1 MSTTVLSANVVS
13 EGMLERV
20 RVLDL
25 GSHGSGPFCARL
37 LAAYGADVIKVEL
50 PAVGGPAFGPSLY
63 YFLQGDGVH
72 PIIPEI
78 TGIACHYVV
87 QRQVVRDQHLPDS
100 IQSLDFP
107 NKGASQHL

>member
-25 GSHGSGPFCARL
+25 GSHVSGPFCARL

-50 PAVGGPAFGPSLY
+50 
-63 YFLQGDGVH
+63 
-72 PIIPEI
+72 
-78 TGIACHYVV
+78 
-87 QRQVVRDQHLPDS
+87 
-100 IQSLDFP
+100 
-107 NKGASQHL
+107 